1 MARLLIKTKGFGE
14 RALVLRLG
22 VNRVGRGPEC
32 ELCLDHPTVSTRHCD
47 LILTASGV
55 DVRDGG
61 STNGTFINGTP
72 VREARLESGQTLR
85 VGDIELGVESTDAP
99 IAIPQF
105 ERPSQVPPPPGV
117 LPGGQISCP
126 RHLQAPATFRC
137 TECKELMCNGC
148 VKVMRRKGGRPHFL
162 CVRCSHPSEPFPAA
176 PSKKKKGF
184 LELLKSKLG
193 LKSKPA
199 FLRRA
204 GGK

>member
-61 STNGTFINGTP
+61 STNGTFINGVP

-105 ERPSQVPPPPGV
+105 ERPSQVPPPPGGV
-117 LPGGQISCP
+117 AGRSAFLPAPSASAGDLPVHGMQGADVQWVRESDAAQGG
-126 RHLQAPATFRC
+126 
-137 TECKELMCNGC
+137 
-148 VKVMRRKGGRPHFL
+148 
-162 CVRCSHPSEPFPAA
+162 AA
-176 PSKKKKGF
+176 PFSLCALQSPQRAVPGSALPKEKGV
-184 LELLKSKLG
+184 
-193 LKSKPA
+193 P
-199 FLRRA
+199 
-204 GGK
+204 